1 MNTDDRELTILLVED
16 DQALRELY
24 AMACIKTV
32 FSIIMAE
39 NGEQGVRVALERH
52 PDIILLD
59 IDMPYLNGHQ
69 AAAKIREDE
78 WGKTAKILF
87 LTNHSDPQTIAH
99 AALHK
104 PEDYIVKAD
113 TPIHEMMA
121 HIKKLLSAR

>member
-1 MNTDDRELTILLVED
+1 MNSESGTPTVLLVED

-24 AMACIKTV
+24 AMACIKAG

-39 NGEQGVRVALERH
+39 NGEQGSRLAIEKH

-59 IDMPYLNGHQ
+59 VDMPYMNGHE
-69 AAAKIREDE
+69 AATLIRQDE
-78 WGKTAKILF
+78 WGKSAKILF

-99 AALHK
+99 AALQK

-113 TPIHEMMA
+113 TPIHEMMDRL
-121 HIKKLLSAR
+121 HKLVARR